1 MKECLVGTDMP
12 VLNIAMV
19 GSDDLARE
27 LAKPTDQRDVHTYVH
42 KETVDGQARI
52 LSLIRPAKYPER
64 LRPLLNALS
73 AARAGLIEVTA
84 VDATLGEALVAFAS
98 AGIEHGVAVLAPPQG
113 EWIDEDMVKALFKQA
128 GLSGWTFEKADG
140 IELRNAF
147 FGIMDAVSDL
157 LSSIEE
163 QPLVVPID
171 QHFNVKG
178 IGLVAIGYVQS
189 GVVNVHDEVTMLP
202 HGGTGSVKSLQ
213 VMDDDVDRAGAG
225 DRVGIALR
233 NAKEESLSGTCLIVH
248 PEIDDKK
255 TNTFRPLALEN
266 HSVSSMQL
274 KVSPFQKKQLAVGD
288 VVHAS
293 IDLQFNVGRVE
304 SVDGGTCVVRW
315 ETPLLQRIDDAPDVL
330 IAQLDSKPRIMGSAK
345 LSKVE

>member
-1 MKECLVGTDMP
+1 MP

-19 GSDDLARE
+19 GSDELARE

-42 KETVDGQARI
+42 KESVDGQARI

-84 VDATLGEALVAFAS
+84 IDATLGEALVASSS
-98 AGIEHGVAVLAPPQG
+98 AGIEQGVAVIAPPQG
-113 EWIDEDMVKALFKQA
+113 EWIDEEMVRTLFKQA
-128 GLSGWTFEKADG
+128 GLSGWTFEQADG

-147 FGIMDAVSDL
+147 FTIMDNVAEL
-157 LSSIEE
+157 LASIEE

-189 GVVNVHDEVTMLP
+189 GVVSVHDEVAMLP

-213 VMDDDVDRAGAG
+213 VMDDDVQRAGAG

-248 PEIDDKK
+248 PEIEDKK
-255 TNTFRPLALEN
+255 TNSFRPLALES
-266 HSVSSMQL
+266 HIVSSMTL
-274 KVSPFQKKQLAVGD
+274 TVSPFQKKKLEVGD

-293 IDLQFNVGRVE
+293 IDLQFNVGRIEAVQE
-304 SVDGGTCVVRW
+304 GDFSVRW
-315 ETPLLQRIDDAPDVL
+315 ETPLLQRIDDAPSVL
-330 IAQLDSKPRIMGSAK
+330 IAQLDSKPRIMGSALLRK
-345 LSKVE
+345 IE

>member
-1 MKECLVGTDMP
+1 MKEWRVGNHMP

-19 GSDDLARE
+19 GSDELARE

-42 KETVDGQARI
+42 KETANGQAKI

-64 LRPLLNALS
+64 IRPLLNALS

-84 VDATLGEALVAFAS
+84 VDATLGEALVAFSS
-98 AGIEHGVAVLAPPQG
+98 AGIEHGVAVIAPPQG
-113 EWIDEDMVKALFKQA
+113 EWIDEDMVKTLFKQA
-128 GLSGWTFEKADG
+128 GLSKWSFEKG
-140 IELRNAF
+140 EGVELRGAF
-147 FGIMDAVSDL
+147 FEIMESVSEL
-157 LSSIEE
+157 LTSIEQ

-189 GVVNVHDEVTMLP
+189 GVVSVHDELTMLP
-202 HGGTGSVKSLQ
+202 HGGAGSVKSLQ
-213 VMDDDVDRAGAG
+213 VMDDDVERAGAG

-248 PEIDDKK
+248 PEIEDKK
-255 TNTFRPLALEN
+255 TNTYRPLPLES
-266 HSVSSMQL
+266 HTVSSMTL
-274 KVSPFQKKQLAVGD
+274 NVSPFQKKQLVVGD

-293 IDLQFNVGRVE
+293 IDLQFNVGRIE
-304 SVDGGTCVVRW
+304 SVTESEMTVRW
-315 ETPLLQRIDDAPDVL
+315 ETPLLQRIDDAPGVL
-330 IAQLDSKPRIMGSAK
+330 IAQLDSKPRIMGSA
-345 LSKVE
+345 LLNKVE

>member
-1 MKECLVGTDMP
+1 MNSHENSQNQP
-12 VLNIAMV
+12 N
-19 GSDDLARE
+19 
-27 LAKPTDQRDVHTYVH
+27 RDVHTYVH

-73 AARAGLIEVTA
+73 AARAGLIEVSA
-84 VDATLGEALVAFAS
+84 VDATLGEVLVAFAS
-98 AGIEHGVAVLAPPQG
+98 AGIDHGVAVLSPPQG

-128 GLSGWTFEKADG
+128 GLSNWTFEEADG

-147 FGIMDAVSDL
+147 YGIMDTVSDL
-157 LSSIEE
+157 LASIEE

-189 GVVNVHDEVTMLP
+189 GIVSVHDEVTMLP

-213 VMDDDVDRAGAG
+213 VMDDDVERAGAG

-248 PEIDDKK
+248 PAIEDKK
-255 TNTFRPLALEN
+255 TNTFRPLALES
-266 HSVSSMQL
+266 HTVSSL
-274 KVSPFQKKQLAVGD
+274 ELSISPFQKKRLDVGD

-304 SVDGGTCVVRW
+304 TVDGTACTVRW
-315 ETPLLQRIDDAPDVL
+315 ETPLLQRIDDAPSVL
-330 IAQLDSKPRIMGSAK
+330 IAQLDSKPRIMGSA
-345 LSKVE
+345 LLDKVE

>member
-1 MKECLVGTDMP
+1 MP

-19 GSDDLARE
+19 GSDELARE

-42 KETVDGQARI
+42 KETLNGQARI

-64 LRPLLNALS
+64 IRPLLNALS
-73 AARAGLIEVTA
+73 AARAGLIEVTTVA
-84 VDATLGEALVAFAS
+84 AILGETLVAFSS
-98 AGIEHGVAVLAPPQG
+98 AGIEHGVAVIAPPQG
-113 EWIDEDMVKALFKQA
+113 EWVDEEMVKTLFKQA
-128 GLSGWTFEKADG
+128 GLTNWSFEAADG
-140 IELRNAF
+140 IELRTAF
-147 FGIMDAVSDL
+147 FNIMENVSEL
-157 LSSIEE
+157 LTSIEE

-189 GVVNVHDEVTMLP
+189 GVVSVHDEVAMLP
-202 HGGTGSVKSLQ
+202 HGSTASVKSLQ

-248 PEIDDKK
+248 PEIEDKK
-255 TNTFRPLALEN
+255 TNTHRPLPLEAHTASTMTLN
-266 HSVSSMQL
+266 
-274 KVSPFQKKQLAVGD
+274 VSPFQKKKLEVGD
-288 VVHAS
+288 VIHAS
-293 IDLQFNVGRVE
+293 IDLQFNVGRIETVTE
-304 SVDGGTCVVRW
+304 SHFSVRW
-315 ETPLLQRIDDAPDVL
+315 ETPLLQRIENAPGVL

-345 LSKVE
+345 LIKIE

>member
-1 MKECLVGTDMP
+1 MP

-19 GSDDLARE
+19 GSDELARE

-42 KETVDGQARI
+42 KESVDGQARI

-73 AARAGLIEVTA
+73 AARAGLIEVNA
-84 VDATLGEALVAFAS
+84 IDATLGEALVAFSS
-98 AGIEHGVAVLAPPQG
+98 AGIEHGVAVIAPPQG
-113 EWIDEDMVKALFKQA
+113 EWIDEEMVRTLFKQA
-128 GLSGWTFEKADG
+128 GLSGWTFEQADG

-147 FGIMDAVSDL
+147 FMIMDNVAEL
-157 LSSIEE
+157 LASIEE

-189 GVVNVHDEVTMLP
+189 GVVSVHDDVAMLP

-213 VMDDDVDRAGAG
+213 VMDDDVQRAGAG

-248 PEIDDKK
+248 PEIEDKK
-255 TNTFRPLALEN
+255 TNTFRPLALEA
-266 HSVSSMQL
+266 HIVSSMTMT
-274 KVSPFQKKQLAVGD
+274 VSPFQKKQLEVGD

-304 SVDGGTCVVRW
+304 SVQEGAFSFRW
-315 ETPLLQRIDDAPDVL
+315 ESPLLHRIDDAPPVL
-330 IAQLDSKPRIMGSAK
+330 IAQLDSKPRIMGSALLRK
-345 LSKVE
+345 IE

>member
-1 MKECLVGTDMP
+1 MP

-19 GSDDLARE
+19 GSDELARE

-42 KETVDGQARI
+42 KESVDGQARI
-52 LSLIRPAKYPER
+52 LSVMRPAKYPDR
-64 LRPLLNALS
+64 PRPLLKALS
-73 AARAGLIEVTA
+73 AARAGLIEGTA
-84 VDATLGEALVAFAS
+84 IDATLGEALVAFSS
-98 AGIEHGVAVLAPPQG
+98 AGIEHGVAVIAPPQG
-113 EWIDEDMVKALFKQA
+113 EWIDEEMVRTLFKQA
-128 GLSGWTFEKADG
+128 GLSGWTFEQADG

-147 FGIMDAVSDL
+147 FMIMDNVAEL
-157 LSSIEE
+157 LASIEE

-189 GVVNVHDEVTMLP
+189 GVVSVHDEVTMLP

-213 VMDDDVDRAGAG
+213 VMDDDVQRAGAG

-248 PEIDDKK
+248 PEIEDKK
-255 TNTFRPLALEN
+255 TNTFRPLALEA
-266 HSVSSMQL
+266 HIVSSMTMT
-274 KVSPFQKKQLAVGD
+274 VSPFQKKQLEVGD

-304 SVDGGTCVVRW
+304 SVQAGDFSVRW
-315 ETPLLQRIDDAPDVL
+315 ETPLLQRIDDAPPVL
-330 IAQLDSKPRIMGSAK
+330 IAQLDSKPRIMGSALLRK
-345 LSKVE
+345 IE

>member
-1 MKECLVGTDMP
+1 MP

-19 GSDDLARE
+19 GSDELARE

-42 KETVDGQARI
+42 KETVDGEARI

-84 VDATLGEALVAFAS
+84 VDATLGEALVSFAS
-98 AGIEHGVAVLAPPQG
+98 AGIEHGVAVLAPADG
-113 EWIDEDMVKALFKQA
+113 GWIDEDMVKSLFQQA
-128 GLSGWTFEKADG
+128 GLTKWSFEKADG

-147 FGIMDAVSDL
+147 FSIMDNVSEL
-157 LSSIEE
+157 LASIEK

-189 GVVNVHDEVTMLP
+189 GVVSVHDEVTMLP

-213 VMDDDVDRAGAG
+213 VMDDDVARAGAG

-233 NAKEESLSGTCLIVH
+233 NAKEESLSGTCLITH
-248 PEIDDKK
+248 PAIEDKK
-255 TNTFRPLALEN
+255 TNTFRPLPLEA
-266 HSVSSMQL
+266 HTVSTMEL
-274 KVSPFQKKQLAVGD
+274 TGSPFQKKQLEAGD

-304 SVDGGTCVVRW
+304 SVNGNITVRW
-315 ETPLLQRIDDAPDVL
+315 ETPLLQRIEDSPSVL
-330 IAQLDSKPRIMGSAK
+330 IAQLDSKPRIMGSAQ
-345 LSKVE
+345 LRKVE